1 MELKMSARKLE
12 NWLWRDRFKS
22 LEDATEYLLN
32 YATDLGPLALQCLK
46 RLKNKEVKLQEL
58 TKENISLKLQ
68 IKEVIANEYTKRRS
82 KD

>member
-1 MELKMSARKLE
+1 MSARKLE

>member
-1 MELKMSARKLE
+1 MELKMSVRKLE
-12 NWLWRDRFKS
+12 NWQWRDRFKS

-46 RLKNKEVKLQEL
+46 RLKNKEIKLQEL
-58 TKENISLKLQ
+58 SKENISLKLQ

>member
-1 MELKMSARKLE
+1 MSVRKLE
-12 NWLWRDRFKS
+12 NWQWRDRFKS

-46 RLKNKEVKLQEL
+46 RLKNKEIKLQEL
-58 TKENISLKLQ
+58 SKENISLKLQ